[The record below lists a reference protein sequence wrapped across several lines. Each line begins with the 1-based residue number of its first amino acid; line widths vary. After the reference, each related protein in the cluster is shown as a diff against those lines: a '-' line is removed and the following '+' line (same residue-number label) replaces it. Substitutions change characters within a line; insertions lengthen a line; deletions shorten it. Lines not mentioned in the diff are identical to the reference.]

1 MEIFYTTR
9 LRRQPDILQS
19 NIIGSQE
26 PDKYKVC
33 LGTMICSHGLL
44 QNIKAKIQV
53 FITDS
58 TAARQ
63 LEKEIT

>member
-9 LRRQPDILQS
+9 LCKQPDILQS

-33 LGTMICSHGLL
+33 LGTTICSHGLL
-44 QNIKAKIQV
+44 QNIKAKYEYLLQI
-53 FITDS
+53 
-58 TAARQ
+58 ARQ
-63 LEKEIT
+63 QGN